1 MTSHHA
7 CVDARRQAQ
16 RVSGPSQE
24 SIPLCHHPVQSSI
37 EMHNNHGS
45 DGGLCRNQSGI
56 GCRRSHSLID
66 ERHPKECSPERSK
79 QRQCRH
85 SLFNSISPSHRKE
98 CDVHPTFSG
107 FPLKPT
113 NVPLRVYKFWEA
125 EMDAERRE
133 NGLLSTSKR
142 ASTTV
147 SAMCIFLV
155 YGSILPALGLEL
167 LPPLAGLSVCVGSVE
182 DGVALI

>member
-1 MTSHHA
+1 MS
-7 CVDARRQAQ
+7 
-16 RVSGPSQE
+16 SPSQE
-24 SIPLCHHPVQSSI
+24 RIALRHHPVQSSV
-37 EMHNNHGS
+37 EMNDYHRS
-45 DGGLCRNQSGI
+45 DRRFRRDQGGI
-56 GCRRSHSLID
+56 GCRGSHSLVD
-66 ERHPKECSPERSK
+66 KRHSKECSLERSEE
-79 QRQCRH
+79 RESRH
-85 SLFNSISPSHRKE
+85 GLSKSISPSHTRHRE
-98 CDVHPTFSG
+98 VHHTFSG
-107 FPLKPT
+107 LPLKPT
-113 NVPLRVYKFWEA
+113 NVPLRVYRFWEA
-125 EMDAERRE
+125 EMEAERRE